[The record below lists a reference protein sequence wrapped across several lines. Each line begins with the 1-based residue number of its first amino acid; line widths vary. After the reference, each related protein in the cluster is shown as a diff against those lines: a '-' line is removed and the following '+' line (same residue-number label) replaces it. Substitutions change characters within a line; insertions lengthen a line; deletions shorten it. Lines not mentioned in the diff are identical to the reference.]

1 MISNTEYKLIKHFLF
16 FVFLMGILFGA
27 AEKALGDEVL
37 TRDEQIVAAT
47 LLGEARGEGRCG
59 VYAVGCVLQQ
69 RSINRNLSPA
79 EICLQNDQFSCWEIG
94 GKKLTLLE
102 ANKKYYNQG
111 GPIMYARQ
119 LARMIVAKRPLDRT
133 FVGNA
138 DHFHAQW
145 KMKKNKQ
152 GKMEKVL
159 VKSPYWAK
167 KENFTVII
175 GNHKFYKL
183 K

>member
-1 MISNTEYKLIKHFLF
+1 MVSNKEYKLIKHFLF

-27 AEKALGDEVL
+27 ASNALGDEIL
-37 TRDEQIVAAT
+37 SRDEQVVAAT

-69 RSINRNLSPA
+69 RSINRNISPA
-79 EICLQNDQFSCWEIG
+79 KVCLQNDQFSCWKIG
-94 GKKLTLLE
+94 GKRISLLE

-119 LARMIVAKRPLDRT
+119 LARNIVSGRQLDRT
-133 FVGNA
+133 FVENA
-138 DHFHAQW
+138 DHFHAKW
-145 KMKKNKQ
+145 VMKKNKD
-152 GKMEKVL
+152 GKIEKVL
-159 VKSPYWAK
+159 MKSPYWAE

-183 K
+183 N

>member
-79 EICLQNDQFSCWEIG
+79 EVCLQNDQFSCWEIG

-102 ANKKYYNQG
+102 K
-111 GPIMYARQ
+111 
-119 LARMIVAKRPLDRT
+119 
-133 FVGNA
+133 
-138 DHFHAQW
+138 
-145 KMKKNKQ
+145 
-152 GKMEKVL
+152 
-159 VKSPYWAK
+159 
-167 KENFTVII
+167 
-175 GNHKFYKL
+175 
-183 K
+183 